1 MNKWIYNFND
11 KDIDGG
17 EQINLLGGKGANLAQ
32 MSLLGLPVPP
42 GFTISTQVCNY
53 YLEYQLLPKDFS
65 AQMAQAM
72 HNLEQDLSLK
82 FGDIKNPL
90 LISVRSGARSS
101 MPGMLDT
108 ILNIGLNDQTV
119 IGLAKKTKDQ
129 RFAYDSYRRLIQ
141 MYSSVVLNIEHEH
154 FEELLETKKRDFD
167 VLIDNELPV
176 KALQELISEYKQLVL
191 KITTKE
197 FPQDVNTQVNEAIKA
212 VFSSWLNARA
222 VAYRNINDIPSTWGT
237 AVNIQAMVF
246 GNMGETSAT
255 GVAFTRNP
263 STGENIFYG
272 EYLINA
278 QGEDVVAG
286 IRTPQAINKIGKESI
301 DATALSLEEV
311 MPLIYEELIQIC
323 QKLEACY
330 LDMQDIEF
338 TIENQKLWILQT
350 RTGKRSANAAIKIA
364 VDLVSEKLITKEQA
378 ILRIKPQFIEQLLH
392 PTIDDTIKYE
402 LITKGLPASPGA
414 VSGMVVFNS
423 EDAIASHKMALEH
436 GVILVRTET
445 SPEDISGM
453 HAALGVLTA
462 RGGMTSHAAVVAR
475 GMGKPCVCGANL
487 LMIDE
492 QKQLFKVADTVVK
505 KGDIITIDGAT
516 GNVILGAVS
525 TVKAILSK
533 EYNTLMNWADSIKN
547 MQIRANA
554 ENLTD
559 VKVALEFG
567 AKGIGLCR
575 TEHMFFDESR
585 INIIREMILAEDAV
599 VRKKVLNK
607 LLPMQRQDFV
617 EIFTA
622 MKSLPVNIRLLD
634 PPLHEFLPHT
644 HEEMSLLAKS
654 ASLSLEQVKQRTL
667 RLKEVNPMMGHRGC
681 RLAVS
686 YPEIYEMQV
695 RAIFEAYAL
704 VYKVGIIPQVEIMIP
719 LVIADV
725 EFNIMKNL
733 IDKVALK
740 VMQEAKIKL
749 SYAVGSMIELPRAA
763 LNADKIAHSAAFM
776 SFGSNDL
783 TQATLGIS
791 RDDAGGFLPD
801 YQAQGILPQ
810 DPFVHLDQQGVGELI
825 SMAAKK
831 ARKIKPEIKLGVCGE
846 HGGDPQSIEFFNA
859 IGLDY
864 VSCSPYRIPIARIAA
879 AQAVIKKSAIRKKV
893 NKPTTEN
900 AILEV

>member
-11 KDIDGG
+11 KDIDGS

-108 ILNIGLNDQTV
+108 ILNVGLNDQTV
-119 IGLAKKTKDQ
+119 MGLAKKTKDE

-141 MYSSVVLNIEHEH
+141 MYSSVVLNIEHEN
-154 FEELLETKKRDFD
+154 FEELLENKKRDFD

-197 FPQDVNTQVNEAIKA
+197 FPQDVNMQVNEAIKA
-212 VFSSWLNARA
+212 VFSSWLNTRA
-222 VAYRNINDIPSTWGT
+222 VAYRNINDIPSSWGT

-246 GNMGETSAT
+246 GNMGENSAT

-311 MPLIYEELIQIC
+311 MPLIYQELLQIC

-492 QKQLFKVADTVVK
+492 KKQLFKIADTIVK

-533 EYNTLMNWADSIKN
+533 EYTTLMNWADSIKN

-554 ENLTD
+554 ENLGD

-585 INIIREMILAEDAV
+585 INIIREMILAEDSV

-763 LNADKIAHSAAFM
+763 LNADKIAHTAAFM

-791 RDDAGGFLPD
+791 RDDAGGFLSD
-801 YQAQGILPQ
+801 YQAQGILPH

-879 AQAVIKKSAIRKKV
+879 AQAVIKKSAIRKKI
-893 NKPTTEN
+893 NKPTAEN